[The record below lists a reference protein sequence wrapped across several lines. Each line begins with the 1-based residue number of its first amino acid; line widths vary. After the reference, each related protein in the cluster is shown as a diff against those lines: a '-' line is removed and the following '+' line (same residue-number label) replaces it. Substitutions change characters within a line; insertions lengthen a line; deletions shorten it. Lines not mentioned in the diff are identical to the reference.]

1 MTATNQKLR
10 FTTGLKNENDKE
22 TDMNIGNI
30 QHSIRC
36 IVAVLYANIMHDTY
50 LNLCKNFRKYV
61 SYKGAID
68 NRIFYT
74 IK

>member
-1 MTATNQKLR
+1 MTATNQKFR

-22 TDMNIGNI
+22 TDMNIDNI

-50 LNLCKNFRKYV
+50 LSLCKNF
-61 SYKGAID
+61 
-68 NRIFYT
+68 
-74 IK
+74 